1 MLRADDTLKQNMNR
15 IVFLLENSVTE
26 RAVLIIP
33 LQMTEFVSAAFKD
46 NLLFISHCY
55 SSATF
60 IQLCSRFCPS
70 LLMKMVPVH
79 IASFSNEY
87 AMKATSFRIAPEKR
101 GVVNPFSIQS
111 LFISCQK
118 GPMTSL

>member
-46 NLLFISHCY
+46 KLLFISHT

-60 IQLCSRFCPS
+60 IQLCFRFCPS

-87 AMKATSFRIAPEKR
+87 AMKATGFRIAPEKR

-111 LFISCQK
+111 LFY
-118 GPMTSL
+118 